1 MLMGDACGKKQRVQR
16 RRRGLGAAHNVTAD
30 DGVAHLPVRAQYD
43 QVGILTR
50 RQAALAGA
58 QPDGPGRSQRR
69 HVDSVGPGDPEPF
82 HQVAQAVQHQLG
94 RPGNGAVGQLG
105 IALLH
110 HGNPAAKAPL
120 ECDLLQKALT
130 IHVSQFFRNPSM
142 FDKLRTE
149 VIPGLFSDCIKNG
162 SDTLR
167 ASCLGCAGGEEP
179 FSLAILLREHFS
191 KEMRTVQTI
200 IQGTDIDEETL
211 RFAQQAE
218 YIEDRLKEV
227 SAELRERYFRVSG
240 PRFRLVPE
248 TRQMVTFLQ
257 GDITNTAT
265 YVPSNLVLCRNTLI
279 YFNRPDQEKI
289 LHGVADSL
297 PAGGVLVLG
306 KSETLVGDVRR
317 RFEAICPVER
327 IYRRI
332 NT

>member
-1 MLMGDACGKKQRVQR
+1 MTTVSFDNTLVIHDELSDEELTEIGMILNLYRNFNLSVYKDKCMKRRVSIR
-16 RRRGLGAAHNVTAD
+16 MRSMRCRNAAEYCN
-30 DGVAHLPVRAQYD
+30 L
-43 QVGILTR
+43 L
-50 RQAALAGA
+50 RQ
-58 QPDGPGRSQRR
+58 S
-69 HVDSVGPGDPEPF
+69 
-82 HQVAQAVQHQLG
+82 
-94 RPGNGAVGQLG
+94 
-105 IALLH
+105 
-110 HGNPAAKAPL
+110 PL
-120 ECDLLQKALT
+120 ELDLLQKALT

-179 FSLAILLREHFS
+179 FSLAILFREYFS
-191 KEMRTVQTI
+191 KEMRTVQAI
-200 IQGTDIDEETL
+200 IQGTDIDAETL

-227 SAELRERYFRVSG
+227 SAELRERYFRLCG

-257 GDITNTAT
+257 GDITNTAAH
-265 YVPSNLVLCRNTLI
+265 VPSNLVLCRNTLI

-327 IYRRI
+327 IYRRV
-332 NT
+332 